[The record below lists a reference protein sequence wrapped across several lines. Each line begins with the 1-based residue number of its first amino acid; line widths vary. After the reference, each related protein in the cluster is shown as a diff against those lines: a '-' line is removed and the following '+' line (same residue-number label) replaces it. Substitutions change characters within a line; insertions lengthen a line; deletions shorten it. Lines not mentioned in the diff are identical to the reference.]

1 MQSEDS
7 EKELEDA
14 FRISADFGVEMLHD
28 NFKHVI
34 LGCIVGT
41 GLGLQMHDVDDIYAQ
56 TMLEMLKAARKPD
69 FDPDRPLRLAQEIA
83 KRRTLDARRR
93 KRLRARREG
102 TEYEDKV
109 TADMK
114 DSDLEFRLKIAI
126 KLDWQQ
132 FDAALREKIEELPP
146 MQKNA
151 AICFVDTYEE
161 IREQDSYGP
170 LAEAME
176 QLLGKPITV
185 TAAKSAWHEAKK
197 KIAEDLRRR
206 GFDFLSEIDP

>member
-1 MQSEDS
+1 MQSDNS
-7 EKELEDA
+7 EKDLEDA
-14 FRISADFGVEMLHD
+14 FRISADFGVEMLHN

-34 LGCIVGT
+34 LGCIIEA
-41 GLGLQMHDVDDIYAQ
+41 GLGLQTHDVDDIYAQ
-56 TMLEMLKAARKPD
+56 TMIEMLKAARDPD
-69 FDPDRPLRLAQEIA
+69 FDPDRPLRLAQQIA
-83 KRRTLDARRR
+83 KRRTQDARRR
-93 KRLRARREG
+93 RRFRARREG

-114 DSDLEFRLKIAI
+114 GSDLEFKLKIAI
-126 KLDWQQ
+126 KVDWQQ
-132 FDAALREKIEELPP
+132 FDAALREKIDELPP
-146 MQKNA
+146 MQRNA

-176 QLLGKPITV
+176 KLLRKPITV